1 MSIIVRVRGKQRDPK
16 GKASNLKLEGQMRS
30 GYPGK
35 HRSVAYLLAL
45 AGPSQARSDR
55 LMCSSRSEEASNR
68 LLSGGTKV
76 KAK

>member
-45 AGPSQARSDR
+45 AGP
-55 LMCSSRSEEASNR
+55 LF
-68 LLSGGTKV
+68 LLSITGRPIPGSQRPTDV
-76 KAK
+76 